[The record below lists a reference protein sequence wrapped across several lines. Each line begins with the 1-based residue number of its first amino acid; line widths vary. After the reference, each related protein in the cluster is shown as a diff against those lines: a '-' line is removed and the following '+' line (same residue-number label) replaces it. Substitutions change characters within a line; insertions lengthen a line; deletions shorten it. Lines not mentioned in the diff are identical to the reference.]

1 LVAFAT
7 RQGLD
12 ARRDLVEILHYSGAD
27 DDFIAQM
34 FQARFAR
41 MAALAGAAGGLAAAL
56 AGAGLHIF
64 GRGQSV
70 AAIVPV
76 SWTDL
81 IAVLPCPLV
90 AAAIAAVTA
99 RLTARAVLMNAP

>member
-1 LVAFAT
+1 MCNLPAVSAPAEKLQT
-7 RQGLD
+7 
-12 ARRDLVEILHYSGAD
+12 
-27 DDFIAQM
+27 IAIPGPL
-34 FQARFAR
+34 RSFAR